1 MSLVFMPY
9 ILNTST
15 ATISASHS
23 IFDPSISI
31 SISSRYST
39 TFDIIR
45 YLRISK
51 IKNFY
56 KIKKTL

>member
-23 IFDPSISI
+23 IFDPSI